1 MVVVDSCAN
10 NFLKVIWRHVPDCT
24 HLQILVNFV
33 IILYII
39 RFELGKCNILS
50 MSYFRCA
57 YLLANIQEYLTICIE
72 LMGQCILLRLLK
84 IKSSKGKLLITFY
97 YRVERSSHFFC

>member
-1 MVVVDSCAN
+1 MVVLIDSCVN

-24 HLQILVNFV
+24 HLQIFVNFV
-33 IILYII
+33 MILYIF
-39 RFELGKCNILS
+39 RFELIKRNIHL

-84 IKSSKGKLLITFY
+84 VKSSKGKLW
-97 YRVERSSHFFC
+97 S